1 MMEKQRRNRRE
12 EELQGKEKM
21 RKAMEEVENRHGKE
35 MKRKN
40 VECDQIVERMKKDS
54 EDAEM
59 KRVEEVNKL
68 NKLIAE
74 AREKIEQVVS
84 DSDAWGTN
92 IEKDMEAKEM
102 EYKTKIAI
110 MESKHTNE
118 METIDGKLRITLA
131 DMQFKHT
138 DELETVNKN
147 LLIMTEKNNLLQ
159 QSLNKKSSKTNI
171 DSEEI
176 ETMKREMKLKL
187 RNHIEQEYMAREELK
202 EALRKLDT
210 AENNRKVLEQKT
222 LKHYEELSDAK
233 RKICEL
239 NDKIKTFNFGKLKDQ
254 QYMRDKKK
262 WTMTDNRQRQE
273 IAVLKKELKELRVGS
288 RENKENLKDLEGAF

>member
-1 MMEKQRRNRRE
+1 M
-12 EELQGKEKM
+12 G
-21 RKAMEEVENRHGKE
+21 
-35 MKRKN
+35 
-40 VECDQIVERMKKDS
+40 
-54 EDAEM
+54 
-59 KRVEEVNKL
+59 
-68 NKLIAE
+68 IAE

-84 DSDAWGTN
+84 DSDAWGTS

-118 METIDGKLRITLA
+118 METIDGKLRMTLA

-138 DELETVNKN
+138 DELETVN
-147 LLIMTEKNNLLQ
+147 KNNLLQ

-210 AENNRKVLEQKT
+210 AENNRKVLEQKL
-222 LKHYEELSDAK
+222 LKHTKELSEAQAN
-233 RKICEL
+233 ICDL
-239 NDKIKTFNFGKLKDQ
+239 NDRIKKFNFVKLKDQ